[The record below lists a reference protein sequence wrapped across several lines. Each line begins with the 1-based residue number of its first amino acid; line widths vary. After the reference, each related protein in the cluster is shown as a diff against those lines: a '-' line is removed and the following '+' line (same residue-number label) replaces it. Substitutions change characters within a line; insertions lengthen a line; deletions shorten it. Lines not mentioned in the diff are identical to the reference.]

1 MKNVSSREPLG
12 VFAPEVVH
20 TLGEIVDEIWA
31 CLSPEIGKSRDHIEF
46 ARDHL
51 ALTVADLAKDGQLNR
66 LQITRTAARLM
77 RERCL
82 PATSTAPLSTHQVA
96 GTASPSTTQ

>member
-12 VFAPEVVH
+12 APEAVQ
-20 TLGEIVDEIWA
+20 TLGEINDEIWA
-31 CLSPEIGKSRDHIEF
+31 RLSPEIGKSRDHVEF

-51 ALTVADLAKDGQLNR
+51 ALTVADLAEDGQLSA

-82 PATSTAPLSTHQVA
+82 PAASVATNQVT
-96 GTASPSTTQ
+96 GTGAASPAQ